1 MSPNGILLLDKPAGL
16 TSHDLVDRLRKALG
30 IKAVGHAGTLDPQ
43 ATGLMV
49 MALGSATRWLEH
61 LESGKAYLAS
71 LRLGLETSTEDIWG
85 EVISTSEG
93 PWPEPEALR
102 QALEGLVSV
111 TEQVPPMVSAVKQ
124 DGQRLYQ
131 MARQGKVVER
141 KPRHVRI
148 HSVKVLA
155 LRGQEADFEV
165 ACSAG
170 TYVRT
175 LCVEA
180 GRRLGCKAA
189 LSALRR
195 TASGAFKAQAAL
207 SLGAFEADPQ
217 AALGRLLGHEQALGH
232 LRSLVV
238 GAAELGR
245 LKHGASIGPAAELGL
260 ADPLPAAAT
269 PLRLVSSE
277 GRLLALARYQA
288 DGMLHPDKV
297 FIDEGL

>member
-1 MSPNGILLLDKPAGL
+1 MTPNGILLLDKPAGL
-16 TSHDLVDRLRKALG
+16 TSHDLVDRVRKGLG
-30 IKAVGHAGTLDPQ
+30 LKAVGHAGTLDPQ

-49 MALGSATRWLEH
+49 IALGHATRWLEH
-61 LESGKAYLAS
+61 LESGKAYQAS

-85 EVISTSEG
+85 EAISQSDG

-102 QALEGLVSV
+102 QALEGLISV

-148 HSVKVLA
+148 HSIKVLS

-165 ACSAG
+165 SCSAG

-180 GRRLGCKAA
+180 GARLGMKAA
-189 LSALRR
+189 LCALRR
-195 TASGAFKAQAAL
+195 TASGAFKLQDAL
-207 SLGAFEADPQ
+207 ALGAFEADPQ
-217 AALGRLLGHEQALGH
+217 AALGRLLGHAQALGH
-232 LRSLVV
+232 LPSIEVG
-238 GAAELGR
+238 GAALVR
-245 LKHGASIGPAAELGL
+245 LKHGASIGPAADLGF
-260 ADPLPAAAT
+260 AGPLPAAAT
-269 PLRLVSSE
+269 PFRLASAE

-288 DGMLHPDKV
+288 DGMWHPDKV
-297 FIDEGL
+297 FIDEDL